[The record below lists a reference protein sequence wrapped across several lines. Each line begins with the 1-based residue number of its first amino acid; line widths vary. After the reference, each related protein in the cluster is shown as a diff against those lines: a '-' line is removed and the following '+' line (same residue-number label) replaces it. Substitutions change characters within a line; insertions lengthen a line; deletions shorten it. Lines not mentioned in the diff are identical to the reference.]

1 MLETQTEIIKH
12 PQTLQHPI
20 PPQSPQIHCLCP
32 KTQLEAPGFLQ
43 QCSICNLYQHKSC
56 IRPLISINNEKE
68 DHNIYICPFCLFTH
82 LDPYLAA
89 HNSISNP
96 KFIIGKFTRFKMP
109 HQIEDN
115 AFIIIRCL
123 YLSEV
128 KLIQSWP
135 FCKVKLNNSLL
146 LDYGPTDNR
155 IPGPIIIY
163 TSKSQL
169 PEHIKQYTHPTV
181 TSSSMRCEPVVKIF
195 VPDSTLS
202 LEVSGTSN
210 VYYKYIISIDIVTW
224 NNPDDV
230 ITQTQIIHDI
240 DTLRKLTQIEGTD
253 CLATKERIDMLDC
266 FTSADLIEKPSRG
279 WFCTHLSVFDL
290 EKWVKGNITKARKTC
305 PICSKLVWKVYVDGF
320 IYERMKRDKEMN
332 VNIRYYD
339 LESDYSKMEG
349 IDEKC
354 LGIKRERKEESGK
367 EVNEDDEDVTEGE
380 EIEDDEVICI
390 SSSDSDEEEKE
401 CDNGNSN
408 SNGSKGV
415 ISGKKDNN
423 KGKDVW
429 NRGVIRTKI
438 IRSKNESSTIICNG
452 NNSEENSNSN
462 SNNVFMGDTLE
473 EYLKFLNGLN
483 FENRGFLVNFF
494 SRDSD

>member
-1 MLETQTEIIKH
+1 
-12 PQTLQHPI
+12 
-20 PPQSPQIHCLCP
+20 
-32 KTQLEAPGFLQ
+32 
-43 QCSICNLYQHKSC
+43 
-56 IRPLISINNEKE
+56 
-68 DHNIYICPFCLFTH
+68 
-82 LDPYLAA
+82 
-89 HNSISNP
+89 
-96 KFIIGKFTRFKMP
+96 
-109 HQIEDN
+109 
-115 AFIIIRCL
+115 
-123 YLSEV
+123 
-128 KLIQSWP
+128 
-135 FCKVKLNNSLL
+135 
-146 LDYGPTDNR
+146 
-155 IPGPIIIY
+155 
-163 TSKSQL
+163 
-169 PEHIKQYTHPTV
+169 
-181 TSSSMRCEPVVKIF
+181 MRSEPVVKIF

-224 NNPDDV
+224 NNPNDV
-230 ITQTQIIHDI
+230 ITQTQIIHDV
-240 DTLRKLTQIEGTD
+240 DTLRKLTKIEGTD

-332 VNIRYYD
+332 INIRYYD

-354 LGIKRERKEESGK
+354 LGIKRERKEEGGK
-367 EVNEDDEDVTEGE
+367 EINEDDEDVTEGE
-380 EIEDDEVICI
+380 EIEDDDEVICI
-390 SSSDSDEEEKE
+390 SSSSSSNSDEEEKQ
-401 CDNGNSN
+401 CD
-408 SNGSKGV
+408 NGSKGV
-415 ISGKKDNN
+415 ISGKKDNNNN

-438 IRSKNESSTIICNG
+438 IRSKNESSMIGNG

-462 SNNVFMGDTLE
+462 NVFMGNTLG
-473 EYLKFLNGLN
+473 EYLKFLSGLN
-483 FENRGFLVNFF
+483 FENKGFLVNYF

>member
-1 MLETQTEIIKH
+1 MIETQTEIKQS
-12 PQTLQHPI
+12 QTLQHPNH
-20 PPQSPQIHCLCP
+20 PQSPQIHCLCP

-169 PEHIKQYTHPTV
+169 PEHIKQYTHRTI
-181 TSSSMRCEPVVKIF
+181 TSSSMRSEPVVKVF

-224 NNPDDV
+224 NNPIDV
-230 ITQTQIIHDI
+230 ITQTQIIHDV
-240 DTLRKLTQIEGTD
+240 DTLKKLTQIEGTD

-320 IYERMKRDKEMN
+320 IYERMKKDKEMN
-332 VNIRYYD
+332 INIRFYD

-354 LGIKRERKEESGK
+354 LGIKRERKEEVGK
-367 EVNEDDEDVTEGE
+367 EINEDDDVTEGE
-380 EIEDDEVICI
+380 EIEDDEIICI
-390 SSSDSDEEEKE
+390 SSDTDDDEEEKE
-401 CDNGNSN
+401 CENNSKHY
-408 SNGSKGV
+408 KGV
-415 ISGKKDNN
+415 IGKKDS
-423 KGKDVW
+423 KGKDIW

-438 IRSKNESSTIICNG
+438 IRSKNDNNSPQNG
-452 NNSEENSNSN
+452 NVSEE
-462 SNNVFMGDTLE
+462 NNVFMGDTLG
-473 EYLKFLNGLN
+473 EYLKFLSGLN
-483 FENRGFLVNFF
+483 FENRGFLKNFF